1 MKHLSN
7 FIVQKI
13 FFLKIVEESAIK
25 YTIRVQNLC
34 TVYLIIKSDSCIY
47 YSCSQTV
54 IRVFI
59 ACAKLFSGLIK
70 MHDN

>member
-1 MKHLSN
+1 MSIKINLPYSYDIYRHIDETLIYN

-34 TVYLIIKSDSCIY
+34 TVYYKVRFLHL
-47 YSCSQTV
+47 
-54 IRVFI
+54 
-59 ACAKLFSGLIK
+59 LFLQPNG
-70 MHDN
+70 N

>member
-1 MKHLSN
+1 MTYIDTLMKHLSN

-34 TVYLIIKSDSCIY
+34 TVYYKVRIP
-47 YSCSQTV
+47 
-54 IRVFI
+54 
-59 ACAKLFSGLIK
+59 AAKR
-70 MHDN
+70 